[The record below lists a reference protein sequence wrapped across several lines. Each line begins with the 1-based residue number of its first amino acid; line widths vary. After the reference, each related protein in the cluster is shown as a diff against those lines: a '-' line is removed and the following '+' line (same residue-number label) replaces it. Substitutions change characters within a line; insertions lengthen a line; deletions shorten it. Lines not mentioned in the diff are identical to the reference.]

1 MSKRCLEI
9 TPEESEPLA
18 RATWC
23 HASVVGARGSDSAVS
38 CWLALLFTFLTLSTL
53 SAETEDER
61 FPPYDNT
68 AEVNAYY
75 KSKPDFFQFKTID
88 DLPKDLKWEDG
99 MDLPEF
105 ADPKAQ
111 KGGTMRYFLQAF
123 PPTLRYVGPG
133 ANSSFRG
140 QHFDDIGIYP
150 MRKHPN
156 VQGKYMPGTCLQWS
170 VVNQQTVYVKL
181 DPAAKFSNGELIRTD
196 DYLMMFYVMKS
207 PYIQDPWYN
216 NEYSTKY
223 QSIIKYDDL
232 TFAIVLPSPKPDP
245 LFYLEFIPFCVK
257 FYREFGPDYN
267 QRYNWRAYP
276 TTGAYE
282 LDTDTMIK
290 GRKIGMRR
298 VKDWFLRDRK
308 YYRNRFNPDQINYT
322 IIANMDKCFEAFRK
336 GALDFCDFV
345 TPPTYWYDKLA
356 IPEVDNGYIHKSQF
370 YNDFPRPPWGI
381 YLNCAM
387 PGLDDRR
394 VRVGIQH
401 SINVQK
407 VIDIDI
413 RGDYDRLL
421 TTADGYGRFSS
432 PDIKPREFSVE
443 KARAAF
449 ASAGYDQI
457 GSDGIL
463 KNAKGERLS
472 FELQVRDNPIHRRY
486 GLRFKEEA
494 LKAGLEL
501 RIQALDNTSAFKR
514 LRDKQHEMCFTAWN
528 SQPPFPQ
535 FWEGYHGD
543 NAFEKKDGKWE
554 LDVNGRRKAKPNTNN
569 ISSTANEALDKIIDQ
584 YETAQTSEELESLS
598 HQINHLIYEEADF
611 VPAWAPSFYRTAYWR
626 WIKWPADF
634 NVRISDL
641 AWTNHVLWIDEAEK
655 QATLKAQREG
665 KTFPAVEQ
673 IYDQYRAK

>member
-1 MSKRCLEI
+1 MTGCSPGVSRLPSALESGVAHSLPAAFQDAAATAWCNCL
-9 TPEESEPLA
+9 LA
-18 RATWC
+18 I
-23 HASVVGARGSDSAVS
+23 
-38 CWLALLFTFLTLSTL
+38 FTFFLTLAPL

-105 ADPKAQ
+105 SDPNAQ
-111 KGGTMRYFLQAF
+111 KGGTMRYFQPSF
-123 PPTLRYVGPG
+123 PPTLRFVGPG

-140 QHFDDIGIYP
+140 QHFDDIAIYP
-150 MRKHPN
+150 VQPHPN
-156 VQGKYMPGTCLQWS
+156 VQGRYMPGTCQQWCI
-170 VVNQQTVYVKL
+170 VDHQTVYLRL
-181 DPAAKFSNGELIRTD
+181 DPAAKFSNGDPIRVD
-196 DYLMMFYVMKS
+196 DYFMMFYMMHS
-207 PYIQDPWYN
+207 PHIQDPWYN
-216 NEYSTKY
+216 NEFTTKY

-232 TFAIVLPSPKPDP
+232 TFALRLPDPKPDP
-245 LFYLEFIPFCVK
+245 LFYLTIVPSCVK

-276 TTGAYE
+276 STGAYV

-290 GRKIGMRR
+290 GRKISMRR
-298 VKDWFLRDRK
+298 VKDWFLKDRK
-308 YYRNRFNPDQINYT
+308 FYRNRFNPDVINYT
-322 IIANMDKCFEAFRK
+322 IIANLDKAFESFRK
-336 GALDFCDFV
+336 GALDYFDFV
-345 TPPTYWYDKLA
+345 TPPIYWYDKLA
-356 IPEVDNGYIHKSQF
+356 VPEVFNGYICKSQF
-370 YNDFPRPPWGI
+370 YNDFPRPPWGV
-381 YLNCAM
+381 YLNCAT
-387 PGLDDRR
+387 PGLDDQRI
-394 VRVGIQH
+394 RVGIQH
-401 SINVQK
+401 ALNVQK
-407 VIDIDI
+407 VIDIDL
-413 RGDYDRLL
+413 RGDYERLL
-421 TTADGYGRFSS
+421 TPGDGYGRFSS
-432 PDIKPREFSVE
+432 TNLKPREFSVE

-449 ASAGYDQI
+449 ASAGYDQL

-494 LKAGLEL
+494 LKAGLEV
-501 RIQALDNTSAFKR
+501 RIEALDNTSAFKR

-528 SQPPFPQ
+528 IQPPFPK
-535 FWEGYHGD
+535 FWENFHGD
-543 NAFEKKDGKWE
+543 NAFEKKNGVWE

-569 ISSTANEALDKIIDQ
+569 ITSTDNEALDKLIDQ
-584 YETAQTSEELESLS
+584 YERAQTADEIERLA
-598 HQINHLIYEEADF
+598 HQCDQLIYEEASF